1 MMEKMILVDLETQ
14 DFRVETGI
22 YEVACMVI
30 EDDQIVETLYLP
42 RFYVN
47 PPHITLYASI
57 YNG

>member
-47 PPHITLYASI
+47 PPHITL
-57 YNG
+57 